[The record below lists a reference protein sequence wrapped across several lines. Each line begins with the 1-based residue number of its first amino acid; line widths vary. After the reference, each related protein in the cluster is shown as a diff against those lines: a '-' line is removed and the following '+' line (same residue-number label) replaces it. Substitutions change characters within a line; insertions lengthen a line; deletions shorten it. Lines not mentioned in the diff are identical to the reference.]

1 VSDCFSPTAIEF
13 IVETVK
19 PRLDLH
25 GNWSAVIGAL
35 SILSALYGTGDF
47 MIMWALAVAKMAAAP
62 MMVDRKDMMLE
73 VEVMISYNDSRMLKM

>member
-1 VSDCFSPTAIEF
+1 MRDCFSPTAIEF

-25 GNWSAVIGAL
+25 GYWSAVIGAL

-47 MIMWALAVAKMAAAP
+47 MIMWALAVAKIAAVA
-62 MMVDRKDMMLE
+62 MMVDRRDMVLM
-73 VEVMISYNDSRMLKM
+73 VEVMISYNDSKF